1 MLHHCD
7 INLKVT
13 GQSKKK
19 CRNPSCGAASLST
32 ILQEVQLGDT
42 VSSKAFNLLFNIRP
56 LFLIRYRK
64 FCMSLCSQLEFHKPK
79 HFFRGAGGGRFVFIR
94 LEKVVTVLKLC
105 GSAEIFELSSNTSRN
120 FFDPFLILL
129 TKFSTVSQR
138 LSVSSF
144 FSQSIPG
151 GQES

>member
-19 CRNPSCGAASLST
+19 CRNPSRGAASLST
-32 ILQEVQLGDT
+32 ILQKVQLGDT

-56 LFLIRYRK
+56 LFLRRYTK
-64 FCMSLCSQLEFHKPK
+64 FRMSLCSQLEFHKPK
-79 HFFRGAGGGRFVFIR
+79 HFFRGASGGRFVFIR

-105 GSAEIFELSSNTSRN
+105 GSAKILSSAPTPAGTFS
-120 FFDPFLILL
+120 IL
-129 TKFSTVSQR
+129 F
-138 LSVSSF
+138 
-144 FSQSIPG
+144 
-151 GQES
+151 